1 MSTSRELVIKT
12 LTFDNPERVPRELWA
27 LPWCYTN
34 HPQKMKEI
42 EEKYPADFGY
52 IPSVYNPSSVEKGNM
67 YEIGVAIDD
76 WGCEF
81 ESIFAGI
88 IGEVKEPLLAD
99 LKDWDKVNP
108 PYETLPTNLTEARDK
123 VNKYCHESDKFIRMP
138 NCARP
143 WERLQFLRTSVLA
156 MYDIMDQE
164 DELFKLLH
172 KIHEFYLR
180 EMEFWASTDVDALFF
195 MDDWGSQNQLLI
207 PSTIWREI
215 FKPMYRDYCDIARSS
230 GKFIFMHS
238 DGFIQEIYPDLI
250 EIGVS
255 AVNSQLFCMDF
266 DYLSKIAKGKITFWG
281 EIDRQ
286 HIMCALDFEIGRQAV
301 RKIKEKLGT
310 GNGGLIAQFELG
322 PWSNLDM
329 AFAIYDEWE
338 KK

>member
-1 MSTSRELVIKT
+1 MLTSRELVVKT

-42 EEKYPADFGY
+42 EEKYPVDFGFF
-52 IPSVYNPSSVEKGNM
+52 PNVYNPSSVEKGNM
-67 YEIGVAIDD
+67 YEVGVAIDD

-88 IGEVKEPLLAD
+88 IGEVKEPLIAD

-108 PYETLPTNLTEARDK
+108 PYETLPANLTEARDK
-123 VNKYCHESDKFIRMP
+123 VNKYCHESDKFMRMP

-143 WERLQFLRTSVLA
+143 WERLQFLRTSVEA

-164 DELFKLLH
+164 DNLFKLLN
-172 KIHEFYLR
+172 KIHDFYLR
-180 EMEFWASTDVDALFF
+180 EMEFWAATDIDALFF

-207 PSTIWREI
+207 PSKIWREI
-215 FKPMYRDYCDIARSS
+215 FKPMYKDYCDIAKSS

-238 DGFIQEIYPDLI
+238 DGFIEEIYPDLI

-266 DYLSKIAKGKITFWG
+266 DRLAKIAKGKITFWG

-286 HIMCALDFEIGRQAV
+286 HIMCGEDFELGRQAV
-301 RKIKEKLGT
+301 RKVKEKLG
-310 GNGGLIAQFELG
+310 GVNGGLIAQFELG
-322 PWSNLDM
+322 PWSNFDM

-338 KK
+338 K